1 VITLTSNA
9 LASNSTKTSQTQANE
24 VQPTRTTPSVTSENQ
39 ETQPV
44 FSSRAEKLAQIN
56 KEFDIT
62 SPGFRISQQ
71 FINRLSEIGLISENE
86 ATELNKGLPLTSSGT
101 QSTESVET
109 LKSAVEIIFERIKN
123 EDGVSGLL
131 SVLDKSQQILDNLD
145 GSKSKVFPIDPAT
158 AAAELDHYLKS
169 DNASILTEEEKQ
181 SLSDLKTAFTIADKL
196 SPEQRTSAEISK
208 YMEILKRYS

>member
-1 VITLTSNA
+1 MITLTSNA
-9 LASNSTKTSQTQANE
+9 LASSSTKTSQAQANE

-39 ETQPV
+39 DTQPV

-62 SPGFRISQQ
+62 TPGFRISQQ
-71 FINRLSEIGLISENE
+71 FINRLSEIGFISENE

-145 GSKSKVFPIDPAT
+145 GSKSKVFPIDPTT

-169 DNASILTEEEKQ
+169 DNASVLTEKEKQ
-181 SLSDLKTAFTIADKL
+181 SLGDLKTAFTIADKL

>member
-1 VITLTSNA
+1 MITLTSNA
-9 LASNSTKTSQTQANE
+9 LASSSTKTSQTQANE

-39 ETQPV
+39 DTQPV

-109 LKSAVEIIFERIKN
+109 LKSAVEIIFERLKN

-169 DNASILTEEEKQ
+169 DNASVLTEKEKQ
-181 SLSDLKTAFTIADKL
+181 SLGDLKTAFTIADKL

>member
-1 VITLTSNA
+1 MITLTSNA
-9 LASNSTKTSQTQANE
+9 LASSSTKTSQAQANE

-39 ETQPV
+39 ETQAV

-169 DNASILTEEEKQ
+169 DNASVLTEKEKQ
-181 SLSDLKTAFTIADKL
+181 SLGDLKTAFTIADKL

>member
-9 LASNSTKTSQTQANE
+9 LASSSTKTSQTQANE
-24 VQPTRTTPSVTSENQ
+24 VQPTRTAPSVTSENQ

>member
-1 VITLTSNA
+1 MITLTSNA

-24 VQPTRTTPSVTSENQ
+24 VQPTRTAPSVTSENQ

>member
-9 LASNSTKTSQTQANE
+9 LASSSTKTSQAQANE

>member
-1 VITLTSNA
+1 MITLTSNA
-9 LASNSTKTSQTQANE
+9 LASSSTKTSQAQANE

-39 ETQPV
+39 DTQAV

-86 ATELNKGLPLTSSGT
+86 ATELNKGLPLTSSGP

-181 SLSDLKTAFTIADKL
+181 SLGDLKTAFTIADKL

>member
-9 LASNSTKTSQTQANE
+9 LASSSTKTSQAQANE

-131 SVLDKSQQILDNLD
+131 SVLDQSQQILDNLD

-169 DNASILTEEEKQ
+169 DNASLLTEEEKQ
-181 SLSDLKTAFTIADKL
+181 SLGDLKTAFTIADKL

>member
-1 VITLTSNA
+1 MITLTSNA
-9 LASNSTKTSQTQANE
+9 LASSSTKTSQTQANE
-24 VQPTRTTPSVTSENQ
+24 VQPTRTAPSVTSENQ

>member
-1 VITLTSNA
+1 MITLTSNA
-9 LASNSTKTSQTQANE
+9 LASSSTKTSQAQANE

-181 SLSDLKTAFTIADKL
+181 SLNDLKTAFTIADKL

>member
-1 VITLTSNA
+1 MITLTSNA
-9 LASNSTKTSQTQANE
+9 LASSSTKTSQAQANE

-181 SLSDLKTAFTIADKL
+181 SLGDLKTAFTIADKL

>member
-9 LASNSTKTSQTQANE
+9 LASSSTKTSQAQANE

-181 SLSDLKTAFTIADKL
+181 SLGDLKTAFTIADKL

>member
-1 VITLTSNA
+1 MITLTSNA
-9 LASNSTKTSQTQANE
+9 LASSSTKTSQAQANE
-24 VQPTRTTPSVTSENQ
+24 VQPTRTAPSVTSENQ
-39 ETQPV
+39 ETQPL

>member
-1 VITLTSNA
+1 MITLTSNA
-9 LASNSTKTSQTQANE
+9 LASSSTKTSQAQANE

>member
-1 VITLTSNA
+1 MITLTSNA
-9 LASNSTKTSQTQANE
+9 LASSSTKTSQAQANE

-39 ETQPV
+39 ETQPL

-86 ATELNKGLPLTSSGT
+86 ATELNKGLPLTSNGT

-109 LKSAVEIIFERIKN
+109 LKSAIEIIFERIKN

>member
-1 VITLTSNA
+1 MITLTSNA
-9 LASNSTKTSQTQANE
+9 LASSSTKTSQTQANE
-24 VQPTRTTPSVTSENQ
+24 MQPTRTTPSVTSENQ

>member
-1 VITLTSNA
+1 MITLTSNA
-9 LASNSTKTSQTQANE
+9 LASSSTKTSQTQANE
-24 VQPTRTTPSVTSENQ
+24 VQPTRTTSSVTSENQ
-39 ETQPV
+39 DTQPV

-169 DNASILTEEEKQ
+169 DNASLLTEEEKQ
-181 SLSDLKTAFTIADKL
+181 SLGDLKTAFTIADKL